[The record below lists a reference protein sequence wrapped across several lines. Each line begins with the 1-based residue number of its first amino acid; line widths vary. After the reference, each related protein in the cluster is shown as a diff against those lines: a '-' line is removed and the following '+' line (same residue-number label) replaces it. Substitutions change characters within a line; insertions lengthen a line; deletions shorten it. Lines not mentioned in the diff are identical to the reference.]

1 MLKGLEAL
9 GILPK
14 VHKKVWGIFQTV
26 KVRASQKNAN
36 TGLAIVQKIVKIPGG
51 RITSDSQI
59 NIGSTLSSTWF
70 KQSDE

>member
-1 MLKGLEAL
+1 MMKGLEAL

-26 KVRASQKNAN
+26 EVRDRQKNTN

>member
-1 MLKGLEAL
+1 ME
-9 GILPK
+9 
-14 VHKKVWGIFQTV
+14 VSD
-26 KVRASQKNAN
+26 RQKNTN

-59 NIGSTLSSTWF
+59 NIDSSFSSTWF